1 MLHKINSVCNS
12 EFTWVGNL
20 QRVLLEYACRDSIS
34 PVDIEERKLFAL
46 LSDVDHDWFS
56 SVVIK
61 KDNVTDSKK
70 TLLENLQIIAA
81 ASPPKKQTILSI
93 YDNNQRIE
101 SLYADPCHH
110 KIRKITELGD
120 SSLEMAYRG
129 YLSAFYDPLFN
140 RKKKGYEI
148 SDNTST
154 TVFNRDGFLDE
165 FGKINETNVCILCD
179 MNLNDPDVDH
189 FFSKKAYPELSCHSS
204 NLVPICKSCNGRARK
219 GEKAPLDFDET
230 SQCEHWY
237 HPYHRQVNWDEVS
250 VEFQLKGG
258 KVLPCLRSSNTAV
271 QNRLNKLN
279 YLLGID
285 DRWKTPLDACFRVW
299 IKKLKKKKIPQNQ
312 IRDELLELALSSE
325 CEIGLTPSAIL
336 ETAFLKAAANGTPY
350 FIDEIEAA
358 LY

>member
-1 MLHKINSVCNS
+1 MLHKINQVCGN
-12 EFTWVGNL
+12 EFIWVGNL
-20 QRVLLEYACRDSIS
+20 QRTLLKYACQDSIS

-46 LSDVDHDWFS
+46 LSDVDQDWFS

-93 YDNNQRIE
+93 YDNNQQVE

-120 SSLEMAYRG
+120 SGLEMAYRG

-140 RKKKGYEI
+140 RKGYEI
-148 SDNTST
+148 SHVDFDRKAFLEKFDDVNDTGVC
-154 TVFNRDGFLDE
+154 VF
-165 FGKINETNVCILCD
+165 CD
-179 MNLNDPDVDH
+179 MDLNDPDVDH
-189 FFSKKAYPELSCHSS
+189 FFSKKEFPELSCHFS

-219 GEKAPLDFDET
+219 GEKAPLDFNKAL
-230 SQCEHWY
+230 QCKHWY
-237 HPYHRQVNWDEVS
+237 HPYHRQIDWRKVS
-250 VEFQLKGG
+250 VDFKLEAGQICPYLY
-258 KVLPCLRSSNTAV
+258 SNNPVV
-271 QNRLNKLN
+271 QIRLDKLN

-285 DRWKTPLDACFRVW
+285 KRWK
-299 IKKLKKKKIPQNQ
+299 KKLRPLVSTTIKQLRKKKVSKIQLQNKLFEMAESQ
-312 IRDELLELALSSE
+312 E
-325 CEIGLTPSAIL
+325 CEIGELSSAIL
-336 ETAFLKAAANGTPY
+336 ATYFLKAAANGIPY